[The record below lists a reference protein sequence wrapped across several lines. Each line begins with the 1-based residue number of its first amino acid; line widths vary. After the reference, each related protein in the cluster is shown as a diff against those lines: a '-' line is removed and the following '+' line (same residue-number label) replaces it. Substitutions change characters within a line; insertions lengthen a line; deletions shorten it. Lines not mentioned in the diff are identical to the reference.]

1 MCTSVDRQHIDRL
14 KLSNPKTISC
24 VIRLTERIWMRQ
36 VKEISLRGI
45 YLVGNVNL
53 VLEEVSSLPTIV
65 VKQNQYKEFHPLQ
78 HCSFHVKSI
87 ARQVLSLSEEYFKIL
102 CGYFC

>member
-1 MCTSVDRQHIDRL
+1 MDETSKRNFFKGDIFGW
-14 KLSNPKTISC
+14 KC
-24 VIRLTERIWMRQ
+24 E
-36 VKEISLRGI
+36 
-45 YLVGNVNL
+45 L
-53 VLEEVSSLPTIV
+53 VLEEVSSSPTIV

-87 ARQVLSLSEEYFKIL
+87 ACQVLSLSEQYSKFL